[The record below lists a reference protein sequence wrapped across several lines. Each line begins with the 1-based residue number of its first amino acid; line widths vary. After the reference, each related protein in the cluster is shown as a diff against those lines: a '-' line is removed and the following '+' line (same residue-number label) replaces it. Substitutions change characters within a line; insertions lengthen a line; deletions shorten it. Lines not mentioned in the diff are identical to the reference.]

1 VAAGEY
7 AEAPMCAPTSEGEIR
22 GRQKDP
28 STSEEPLMFQPT
40 TPEAV
45 SAELQAR
52 REQIR
57 AGFTRRI
64 RRASTTPQG
73 VARVPMQ
80 RSHPPTEASSRSRV
94 RAA

>member
-1 VAAGEY
+1 
-7 AEAPMCAPTSEGEIR
+7 
-22 GRQKDP
+22 
-28 STSEEPLMFQPT
+28 MFQPT

-45 SAELQAR
+45 FAELQAR

-57 AGFTRRI
+57 AGFTRRL

-73 VARVPMQ
+73 VARVTPVPLQ
-80 RSHPPTEASSRSRV
+80 RSHPPTEASSRSHV